1 MIRKT
6 SVKASPEPAL
16 TPVSE
21 LHSANSGAEQPA
33 SNASHPLEKQRVR
46 IKAHSDQA
54 TIQEVGADALPVSD
68 YPLKQG
74 PLAANAVDLRQQARP
89 RVKRG

>member
-1 MIRKT
+1 MTSKT
-6 SVKASPEPAL
+6 NVKASPEPAL
-16 TPVSE
+16 PPISE
-21 LHSANSGAEQPA
+21 LNSATSGAEQPA

-54 TIQEVGADALPVSD
+54 TIQEVGADAMPVSD

-74 PLAANAVDLRQQARP
+74 PLAANAVDLRQQARL